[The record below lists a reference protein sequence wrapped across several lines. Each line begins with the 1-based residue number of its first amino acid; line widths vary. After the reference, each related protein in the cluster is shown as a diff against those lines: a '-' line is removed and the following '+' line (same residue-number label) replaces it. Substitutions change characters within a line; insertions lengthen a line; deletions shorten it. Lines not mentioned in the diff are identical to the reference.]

1 MNQALPKSSSIHE
14 IFYHAILTDKLAQA
28 HIFTCPSEILLQ
40 NTILSLAKMML
51 CNEKER
57 SNCQCVSCRYDD
69 IKVHPDVTILGA
81 LNESSTVKA
90 QDIRR
95 LTDIFYLKPQITN
108 KRVVIIHSIATLNA
122 YAANALLKIIEEPP
136 SYLVFLFSCQQTA
149 TILPTILSRC
159 QLWRLEDSTKHKMGL
174 PDNGYL
180 NDTNPKLL
188 VLNDKELLL
197 ETICAI
203 KNKKLS
209 PYEAVDQWKKY
220 DSSALLWF
228 LYWITSLS
236 IKTHYDSGCELSTAE
251 SRWIEEISKLDCEL
265 LFKQIAVITAS
276 IKQKAQGI
284 SINDTLL
291 LEDLLKTYQG

>member
-1 MNQALPKSSSIHE
+1 M
-14 IFYHAILTDKLAQA
+14 
-28 HIFTCPSEILLQ
+28 
-40 NTILSLAKMML
+40 
-51 CNEKER
+51 
-57 SNCQCVSCRYDD
+57 
-69 IKVHPDVTILGA
+69 
-81 LNESSTVKA
+81 
-90 QDIRR
+90 
-95 LTDIFYLKPQITN
+95 
-108 KRVVIIHSIATLNA
+108 
-122 YAANALLKIIEEPP
+122 
-136 SYLVFLFSCQQTA
+136 
-149 TILPTILSRC
+149 
-159 QLWRLEDSTKHKMGL
+159 
-174 PDNGYL
+174 
-180 NDTNPKLL
+180 
-188 VLNDKELLL
+188 LL

-203 KNKKLS
+203 KNKRLS